1 MSDSARP
8 RFTIRQLPLPAKLVV
23 TLFLISVGVGYFSAM
38 VQIHMQH
45 SARDGSPMPT
55 GADIVEKFSGLK
67 RPDPD
72 AKPPQSKIELLI
84 SGAPHGE
91 FNKNNMAP
99 AFYDKSASDYKSAV
113 KDEGQEVVDARRATE
128 VRALVEW
135 CRSDADAKKAAWDAD
150 NFPTQVDKE
159 SAFFNAPS
167 KGVAIKSLVE
177 ERCGTCHAGQQK
189 PSLASFAEVLPLAT
203 APTTELID
211 GQWVRSSKQITVEGL
226 TQSTHAHLLS
236 FTMLF
241 SLTGLVFAFTSY
253 PAPMRAILGPLVLVA
268 QLADISCWWLARL
281 DTVGPTFALL
291 IMGTGGAVGVG
302 LAMQLVASLFDL
314 YGPKGKAVMAGI
326 FLTGAVAFGAL
337 VVTVIEPTLKAE
349 RLRSEGEVAP
359 AQ

>member
-1 MSDSARP
+1 MSDPARV

-23 TLFLISVGVGYFSAM
+23 TLFLISVGIGYFSAM

-45 SARDGSPMPT
+45 TNRDGSPMPT
-55 GADIVEKFSGLK
+55 GADIIERFSGLK
-67 RPDPD
+67 HPDPD

-84 SGAPHGE
+84 SGEPHGV
-91 FNKNNMAP
+91 FNTKNMAP
-99 AFYDKSASDYKSAV
+99 AFYEKSGSAYQKAV
-113 KDEGQEVVDARRATE
+113 DDEGKEVVDARRHSE
-128 VRALVEW
+128 ILALMAW
-135 CRSDADAKKAAWDAD
+135 CQADDLAKKQAWDAD
-150 NFPTQVDKE
+150 NFPTKVLDKE
-159 SAFFNAPS
+159 SAYYNAEPE
-167 KGVAIKSLVE
+167 GVAIKFLIE
-177 ERCGTCHAGQQK
+177 DRCGKCHAGQQQ
-189 PSLASFAEVLPLAT
+189 PSLATFAEVLPLAT

-211 GQWVRSSKQITVEGL
+211 GQWIRSSKQITVEGL

-253 PAPMRAILGPLVLVA
+253 PTPMRAILGPLVLIA

-281 DTVGPTFALL
+281 DVVGPTFALL

-314 YGPKGKAVMAGI
+314 YGPKGKTVMACI
-326 FLTGAVAFGAL
+326 FFAGVAAFGTL

-349 RLRSEGEVAP
+349 RLASEGKLG
-359 AQ
+359 